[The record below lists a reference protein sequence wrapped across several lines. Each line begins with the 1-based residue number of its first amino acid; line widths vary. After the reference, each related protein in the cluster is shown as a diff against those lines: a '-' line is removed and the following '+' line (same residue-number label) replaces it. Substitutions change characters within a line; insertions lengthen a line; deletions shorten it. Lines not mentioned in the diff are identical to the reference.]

1 LGSPWQTLPDFL
13 YRQRRNFKASS
24 TFWLEITYS
33 VEGAQ
38 IFYTRTF
45 LQHEGY
51 SGEIA
56 DLEKELDEIIAEGK
70 GEYKSGDDLLDL
82 PRLADT
88 FDKWLEKL
96 QPDGHVLDAGCGHGD
111 PVLARLLAH
120 GFEVTGSD
128 FSPNMLQRAAR
139 QFPRQASFKPRSTN
153 CPRKLVMTVSAL
165 STRCLP

>member
-96 QPDGHVLDAGCGHGD
+96 QPGRSCTGCRLRAWRSGPCPTAG
-111 PVLARLLAH
+111 ARLR
-120 GFEVTGSD
+120 GD
-128 FSPNMLQRAAR
+128 R
-139 QFPRQASFKPRSTN
+139 Q
-153 CPRKLVMTVSAL
+153 
-165 STRCLP
+165 